1 MPQLSLYVDAE
12 TLKKIEKAAELEHTS
27 ISKWVTSKIAEHLEK
42 NWPENYKSLYGSI
55 DDNSFC
61 AETIK
66 DFSGDTERE
75 EL

>member
-12 TLKKIEKAAELEHTS
+12 TLKKIEKAAELENTS
-27 ISKWVTSKIAEHLEK
+27 ISKWVTGKLTEYLEK
-42 NWPENYKSLYGSI
+42 NWPENYRNLYGSI

-61 AETIK
+61 AENIR
-66 DFSGDTERE
+66 DFSRDAERE